1 MGYYFKRASHTS
13 RENLQTPVPPIH
25 NSTWDE
31 TGLRCGIDE
40 KFFFTIASYM
50 EGHKAAHGIVLRK
63 ITSHTALAWNKLG
76 DFLQQQT
83 TGSVT
88 RPLNH
93 RTHVHLLGNKSP
105 VRDVDRGSNLRWPL
119 AQRCRWP
126 PELGSVLKLV
136 NLKIVTVVCKMIK
149 GSNIRVRLYWKLGV
163 WILFKKCLSM
173 KSCRIWSCAYKE
185 KMWRWNNTYFS
196 I

>member
-1 MGYYFKRASHTS
+1 
-13 RENLQTPVPPIH
+13 
-25 NSTWDE
+25 
-31 TGLRCGIDE
+31 
-40 KFFFTIASYM
+40 M

-105 VRDVDRGSNLRWPL
+105 VRDEVSIGDRICGGHSHNG
-119 AQRCRWP
+119 AADH
-126 PELGSVLKLV
+126 
-136 NLKIVTVVCKMIK
+136 
-149 GSNIRVRLYWKLGV
+149 
-163 WILFKKCLSM
+163 LS
-173 KSCRIWSCAYKE
+173 
-185 KMWRWNNTYFS
+185 
-196 I
+196 